1 MYRTSDDRHLFNR
14 KLRQQS
20 RTIPKVQVN
29 PKSVSVRRSIEEIQ
43 EQRRLKALFEL

>member
-14 KLRQQS
+14 KLRNS
-20 RTIPKVQVN
+20 SCTVPKVQAN
-29 PKSVSVRRSIEEIQ
+29 PKRVSVRRSIEAIQ